1 MANPR
6 EPTPS
11 FCLSVAWTS
20 ISVRT
25 PKPSSL
31 SAAVTWRTASSYGTF
46 SLTANPYSV
55 VDCIVASF
63 GNSPCPAA
71 KTSRSHNQAPGHPG
85 LTVSGHAAVELIGP
99 GSGSRQG
106 GRRPLAGLHHGLE
119 PQRRNRQVVQNAP
132 AVDQGQVDRLPRL
145 HPDLQ
150 RANPEVHE
158 VHGDRGGPRDRRL
171 RCPAP
176 AGAHP
181 QASVRHP
188 APPAAAIRAAPGSR
202 PRTGHAPTAHARNE
216 DRNQN
221 QHRARHSHYV
231 HHRPSSLRPV
241 STLSV
246 SSYCTRVSWTR

>member
-25 PKPSSL
+25 PNPSSL
-31 SAAVTWRTASSYGTF
+31 SAAVTCRTASSYGTF

-63 GNSPCPAA
+63 GNSPCFAA

-85 LTVSGHAAVELIGP
+85 LTVSGHAAVEVIGP

-106 GRRPLAGLHHGLE
+106 GRRPLAGLHYGLE
-119 PQRRNRQVVQNAP
+119 PQRRNCQVVQNAP
-132 AVDQGQVDRLPRL
+132 AVDQGQVDRLPRPP
-145 HPDLQ
+145 PDLQ

-158 VHGDRGGPRDRRL
+158 IHGDRGCPRDRRL
-171 RCPAP
+171 RRPRPAAAVPAP
-176 AGAHP
+176 TH
-181 QASVRHP
+181 VRHP
-188 APPAAAIRAAPGSR
+188 PAPAAAIRAAPGAR
-202 PRTGHAPTAHARNE
+202 PRTGDAPTAHARNE
-216 DRNQN
+216 DRDQN
-221 QHRARHSHYV
+221 AN
-231 HHRPSSLRPV
+231 
-241 STLSV
+241 
-246 SSYCTRVSWTR
+246 